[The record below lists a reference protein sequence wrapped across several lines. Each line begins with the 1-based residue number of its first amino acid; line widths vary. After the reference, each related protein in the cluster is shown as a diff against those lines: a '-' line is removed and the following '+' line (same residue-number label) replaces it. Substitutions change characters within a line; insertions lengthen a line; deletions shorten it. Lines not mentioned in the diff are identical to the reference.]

1 LVTELDSIL
10 GQVTDTQKDFLA
22 AVIRALP
29 VAVFC
34 KDYAELPGKFV
45 AWNKAAEKLW
55 GLDSADVIGKSDF
68 DFFPKEQAEYFQTLD
83 LETLYAT
90 DMLFIPEEAVDS
102 PSVGRRYV
110 KTWKVAVHENDGRPR
125 YLLGISLDITE
136 SKQLSDR
143 LAEERQRATLSA
155 KLASIG
161 EMAGG
166 VAHEINNP
174 LTIILGQIEL
184 FKTTISR
191 GETDPA
197 NMITAIEKMQQNVT
211 RIARIVDGLLKFA
224 RDGAQNAKRDSSV
237 NQMVRDS
244 LSLCDQQVRNHGI
257 DLSVKLLEVD
267 LQIYCREIEISQILM
282 NLVNNSRAAVSRK
295 SGAWIKI
302 EVSADEDFIEFSV
315 SDSGR
320 RPSEEVA
327 SRLFT
332 PFFTTKPAGQGTGLG
347 LSISKGLIES
357 HGGSIWLDQNSA
369 TTRFVFRLPRVTAAM
384 IGFKEAA

>member
-1 LVTELDSIL
+1 MTELDSIL